1 MQKDNDQ
8 WNNEISSTLNL
19 KRIERTQYGFIA
31 KENKGNFLSCP
42 PFLYTLRSAAF
53 RNELWIE

>member
-8 WNNEISSTLNL
+8 WNNEISSTLNI
-19 KRIERTQYGFIA
+19 KRIERTQFGFIA

-53 RNELWIE
+53 RNEL